1 MENIAVENKLDDHS
15 IVDTY
20 YIYYVY
26 ARTEVTIR
34 V

>member
-20 YIYYVY
+20 YIYIMY
-26 ARTEVTIR
+26 TQEPK
-34 V
+34 